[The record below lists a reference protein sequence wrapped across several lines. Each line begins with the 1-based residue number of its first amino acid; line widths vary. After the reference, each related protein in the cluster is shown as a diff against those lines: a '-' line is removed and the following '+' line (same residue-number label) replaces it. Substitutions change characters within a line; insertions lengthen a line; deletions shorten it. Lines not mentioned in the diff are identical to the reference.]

1 MIRAI
6 VKIIIFNLFF
16 FPTLIYAS
24 TIKGKVTDSV
34 TIEPIIGAIVMI
46 KDTHIGTATD
56 LDGYF
61 HLNNVPKG
69 DYVLTV
75 NYMGYHSKDIFVS
88 IAEYETLIFNFPLVE
103 DLDGVAEIAIF
114 GTIKKETETEES
126 SRESEKNADNII
138 NVVSAQAIGKSPD
151 LTVANVVQRVSGVT
165 LDRSTDNQ
173 GSYAIIR
180 GMEQRYNNTLIN
192 GVKIPSPDPQNRFI
206 PLDIIPSEL
215 LQRLEVTKALTP
227 SMEGDAIG
235 GTINA
240 IMKDAPDTTLLVVNA
255 STGYSQLFLNRS
267 FLTFDKSSLSFQDPD
282 QAHGHY
288 YSASQADFNIKNLEF
303 KNIQAPLNN
312 LLGVT
317 FGKRILKNRLGFL
330 LSGTNQN
337 TYSGSNS
344 VYNTTF
350 TTLDNQPQTTN
361 TASRQY
367 STEVKRLGI
376 NVKIDYVINTKH
388 HLRLNNIYLNSG
400 DIQSRLISDTLVGG
414 NGRYGPG
421 TGYVSV
427 SERSR
432 FQIQKIYNSTLQGE
446 HNLFNKL
453 FLDWTAAYSAAIGQV
468 PDMAEVNTYFTVKPD
483 GSYVDN
489 AVYLNSITHTWQKNT
504 DRDFSAMANLEY
516 KPILFGKLFS
526 IKAGILYRDKL
537 RNNYQNDYS
546 LRNSLNSNNQI
557 SPYTGIQNVHV
568 YPYQPVGNPEYN
580 TSNYTATENITA
592 YYLQAKTNFG
602 ALQILTGARIENT
615 VQSNTNKTVDYPG
628 YKQHYF
634 YYTDVLP
641 SLHLTYKLGSKQ
653 NIRFSVFKSIS
664 RPNYYELVDYT
675 IKGNQVNTSG
685 NPNLKRA
692 KDISVDLR
700 YELFPN
706 KEDVVMV
713 GVFYKNIIDPI
724 ERQLLINNTQPT
736 ITLANFGTAINYG
749 FELVGI
755 KYIGKFGVSAN
766 YTFIHSE
773 ISSPKLFYTK
783 SSTTNAD
790 TAVSIL
796 EKRPM
801 QGQSKHIANI
811 SLIFRNQKLG
821 LNCQLSLVF
830 QGARINQVANNY
842 GLDFYQSNYTD
853 LSLSIE
859 KKILK
864 KFTLFTKL
872 NNLLN
877 TPYELRTK
885 AGFFI
890 QRDTYGPSYL
900 LGLRY
905 KL

>member
-1 MIRAI
+1 MVSSFFRI
-6 VKIIIFNLFF
+6 VFF
-16 FPTLIYAS
+16 FLFIPSLIHAAS
-24 TIKGKVTDSV
+24 IKGKITDSL
-34 TIEPIIGAIVMI
+34 TKEPLVGAIVVI
-46 KDTHIGTATD
+46 KDSHKGAAADI
-56 LDGYF
+56 DGYF
-61 HLNNVPKG
+61 HITDLTEG
-69 DYVLTV
+69 DYILII
-75 NYMGYHSKDIFVS
+75 NYMGYTQQTISVS
-88 IAEYETLIFNFPLVE
+88 VTEDKTTLANISLVQQPDAVE
-103 DLDGVAEIAIF
+103 VVIV
-114 GTIKKETETEES
+114 GTTKKEKESEES
-126 SRESEKNADNII
+126 SRESEKNADNVI
-138 NVVSAQAIGKSPD
+138 NVVSAQAIQKSPD
-151 LTVANVVQRVSGVT
+151 ITVANVAQRVSGVT

-240 IMKDAPDTTLLVVNA
+240 IMKDAPDTTLFVVNA

-267 FLTFDKSSLSFQDPD
+267 FLTFDKSSINFQDPD
-282 QAHGHY
+282 QVHGHY
-288 YSASQADFNIKNLEF
+288 YSSSQADFNIKNLEF
-303 KNIQAPLNN
+303 KNTRAPLNN

-317 FGKRILKNRLGFL
+317 FGKRVFKNRLGFL
-330 LSGTNQN
+330 ISGTNQN

-344 VYNTTF
+344 IYNTTF
-350 TTLDNQPQTTN
+350 TTLDNKPQTTN
-361 TASRQY
+361 VASRQY

-376 NVKIDYVINTKH
+376 NVKLDYAINGRH
-388 HLRLNNIYLNSG
+388 HLRLNTLYLNSG
-400 DIQSRLISDTLVGG
+400 DIQARLISDTLIGG

-453 FLDWTAAYSAAIGQV
+453 FLDWTAAYSTAIGQV
-468 PDMAEVNTYFTVKPD
+468 PDMAEVNTYYTVKS
-483 GSYVDN
+483 GGGYVDN
-489 AVYLNSITHTWQKNT
+489 AVYLNNITHTWQKNT
-504 DRDFSAMANLEY
+504 DRDFSGMVNLEY
-516 KPILFGKLFS
+516 KPLLFKKLFS
-526 IKAGILYRDKL
+526 FKAGALYRDKL
-537 RNNYQNDYS
+537 RNNYQNDYN
-546 LRNSLNSNNQI
+546 LLNTLNSNNQI
-557 SPYTGIQNVHV
+557 STYTGIQNAHV

-592 YYLQAKTNFG
+592 YYLQTKTNVG
-602 ALQILTGARIENT
+602 ALQILTGVRMEST

-634 YYTDVLP
+634 YYNDLLP
-641 SLHLTYKLGSKQ
+641 SLHLTYKLNKNQ

-664 RPNYYELVDYT
+664 RPNYFELVDYT
-675 IKGNQVNTSG
+675 IKGNQVNTAG

-692 KDISVDLR
+692 RAVSFDLR
-700 YELFPN
+700 YEFYPN

-713 GVFYKNIIDPI
+713 GVFYKNIVDPI
-724 ERQLLINNTQPT
+724 ERQLLINRTQPT
-736 ITLANFGTAINYG
+736 ITLGNFGTAINYG

-755 KYIGKFGVSAN
+755 KYFGKFGVSAN

-773 ISSPKLFYTK
+773 ISSPKLLYIK
-783 SSTTNAD
+783 SPTTQAD
-790 TAVSIL
+790 TVVSVL

-801 QGQSKHIANI
+801 QGQSKHIANV
-811 SLIFRNQKLG
+811 SFIFRNQKSG

-830 QGARINQVANNY
+830 QGSRINQVANNY

-859 KKILK
+859 KRILK
-864 KFTLFTKL
+864 KFTLFTKI
-872 NNLLN
+872 NNILN
-877 TPYELRTK
+877 TPYELSTK

-890 QRDTYGPSYL
+890 QKDTYGPSYL